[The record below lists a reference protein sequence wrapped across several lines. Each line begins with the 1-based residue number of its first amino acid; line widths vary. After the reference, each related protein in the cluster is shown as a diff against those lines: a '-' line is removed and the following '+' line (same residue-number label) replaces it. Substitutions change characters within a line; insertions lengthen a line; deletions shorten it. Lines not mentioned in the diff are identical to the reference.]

1 MLGAN
6 GADGITD
13 IEGKVARVATSKLGN
28 ERVSNSTSAL
38 SKMPCRAVT
47 LRRRVVRSTFEVP
60 MAETSAAVIASAN
73 NLSVKYGAQV
83 VLDGATIAFTEGEH
97 IGLVGRNGSG
107 KSTFLQIAAGVAR
120 ADSGEFSCRRDLVTG
135 YMPQVSG
142 LDDTTTVHANILNG
156 AQRILDLIAEYERV
170 PGDSPLSAT
179 LLDQIIQADGW
190 NLEHRIKS
198 LITNLH
204 APESDRIVGTLSG
217 GEKRRVALCRAL
229 LARPDFLILDEPTN
243 HLDTGSIEWLEDFL
257 ARYAGTCLF
266 VTHDRYFLDRV
277 ATRIVE
283 LSRGQFISYDG
294 NYTDYLLA
302 RVQRQAVE
310 EMQEHKRQKFL
321 KRELQWVR
329 RAPRAR
335 RTKSV
340 DRVERY
346 FEMAAQEAPEAELD
360 VELIIPTPPKLANR
374 VIELREVSVELG
386 GRTLF
391 QDVNLNLVAGERLGV
406 VGRNGLGKS
415 SLLKVILQ
423 ELPVASGAVE
433 IGARTQINYV
443 DQNRLLL
450 DDAKTVWEEVGSGG
464 EHVTLGEQSITLR
477 AYLRRFLFSEDRINT
492 KISQL
497 SGGERSRVLLAK
509 ILKRG
514 GNVLM
519 LDEPTND
526 LDLGTLRLLE
536 EALVAFG
543 GCVIV
548 VSHDRYFLNRVCTSI
563 LAFEGEGR
571 VVYRVGNYDYYLE
584 KRGAVSPARE
594 STPVPAVVAGQRKK
608 SGKEK
613 PRKLKWKEER
623 EWESMEANILAAED
637 EVLELEATFAAP
649 DFYAKPRAEIFDLET
664 QLKTARDK
672 VAHLYARW
680 HELELLQSV
689 PSP

>member
-1 MLGAN
+1 M
-6 GADGITD
+6 AD
-13 IEGKVARVATSKLGN
+13 
-28 ERVSNSTSAL
+28 TSA
-38 SKMPCRAVT
+38 ST
-47 LRRRVVRSTFEVP
+47 VV
-60 MAETSAAVIASAN
+60 ASAN
-73 NLSVKYGAQV
+73 NLSVKYGHQV

-107 KSTFLQIAAGVAR
+107 KSTFLQIAAGVAQP
-120 ADSGEFSCRRDLVTG
+120 DSGEFTRQRNLVTG

-142 LDDTTTVHANILNG
+142 LDDTATVHANIRSG
-156 AQRILDLIAEYERV
+156 AQRILGLIAEYERV

-179 LLDQIIQADGW
+179 LLDQIIHADGW

-204 APESDRIVGTLSG
+204 APESDRVVGTLSG
-217 GEKRRVALCRAL
+217 GERRRVALCRAL

-266 VTHDRYFLDRV
+266 GPPDRYFLDRV

-283 LSRGQFISYDG
+283 LSRGQFVSYEG

-302 RVQRQAVE
+302 RVQRKAVE
-310 EMQEHKRQKFL
+310 EMQERKRQKFL

-329 RAPRAR
+329 KAPRAR

-374 VIELREVSVELG
+374 IIELRDVSVGLG
-386 GRTLF
+386 GRTPF
-391 QDVNLNLVAGERLGV
+391 QHVNLNLVAGERLGV

-423 ELPVASGAVE
+423 ELPAASGAVE
-433 IGARTQINYV
+433 VGARTQINYV

-450 DDAKTVWEEVGSGG
+450 DDEKTVWEEVGSGG

-514 GNVLM
+514 GNVLL

-526 LDLGTLRLLE
+526 LDLGTLRLIE
-536 EALVAFG
+536 EALVAFDG
-543 GCVIV
+543 SVIV

-563 LAFEGEGR
+563 LAFEGES
-571 VVYRVGNYDYYLE
+571 VVRYSTGDYDYYLE
-584 KRGAVSPARE
+584 KRAERFAS
-594 STPVPAVVAGQRKK
+594 SVAPTGSSAAG
-608 SGKEK
+608 SGRLIADPR
-613 PRKLKWKEER
+613 PRKLKWR
-623 EWESMEANILAAED
+623 EAQ
-637 EVLELEATFAAP
+637 ELETIEAKIQAEEEEVGRAETELADP
-649 DFYAKPRAEIFDLET
+649 DFYAKHGQSWPAFEAQLRTARERVAQLYHRWEELERIRAEL
-664 QLKTARDK
+664 
-672 VAHLYARW
+672 
-680 HELELLQSV
+680 
-689 PSP
+689 

>member
-1 MLGAN
+1 
-6 GADGITD
+6 
-13 IEGKVARVATSKLGN
+13 
-28 ERVSNSTSAL
+28 
-38 SKMPCRAVT
+38 
-47 LRRRVVRSTFEVP
+47 
-60 MAETSAAVIASAN
+60 MAENSAIIASAD
-73 NLSVKYGAQV
+73 NLSVKYGTQI
-83 VLDGATIAFTEGEH
+83 VLDRATIAFNEGEH

-107 KSTFLQIAAGVAR
+107 KSTFLRIAAGASEP
-120 ADSGEFSCRRDLVTG
+120 DSGEFTSRRDLVTG
-135 YMPQVSG
+135 YMPQISE
-142 LDDTTTVHANILNG
+142 LDDAATVHANILSG
-156 AQRILDLIAEYERV
+156 AQRILDFIAEYERT

-179 LLDQIIQADGW
+179 LLDQITQADGW
-190 NLEHRIKS
+190 NLEHRTKS

-204 APESDRIVGTLSG
+204 APEPQRVVGTLSG

-257 ARYAGTCLF
+257 SRYAGTCLF

-283 LSRGQFISYDG
+283 LSRGQFVSYEG

-302 RVQRQAVE
+302 RVQRKAVE
-310 EMQEHKRQKFL
+310 EMQEHKRQRFL

-329 RAPRAR
+329 KAPRAR

-360 VELIIPTPPKLANR
+360 IELIIPTPPKLANR
-374 VIELREVSVELG
+374 IIELREVSVELG

-391 QDVNLNLVAGERLGV
+391 ENLNLKLTSGERLGV

-423 ELPVASGAVE
+423 ELPVTHGEVE

-450 DDAKTVWEEVGSGG
+450 NDEKTVWEEVGTGS
-464 EHVTLGEQSITLR
+464 EQVTLGEQSITLR

-571 VVYRVGNYDYYLE
+571 VTYDVGNYDYYLE
-584 KRGAVSPARE
+584 KRALTSPVGATIRSGGTSSSRPSVSQPGTDTR
-594 STPVPAVVAGQRKK
+594 PKK
-608 SGKEK
+608 KQDK

-623 EWESMEANILAAED
+623 EWESMEANILAAETAVSD
-637 EVLELEATFAAP
+637 LEGAFSAP

-664 QLKTARDK
+664 QLKSSRDK
-672 VAHLYARW
+672 VAQLYARW
-680 HELELLQSV
+680 HELELLQGN
-689 PSP
+689 PTGGQA

>member
-1 MLGAN
+1 MS
-6 GADGITD
+6 
-13 IEGKVARVATSKLGN
+13 E
-28 ERVSNSTSAL
+28 
-38 SKMPCRAVT
+38 P
-47 LRRRVVRSTFEVP
+47 VP
-60 MAETSAAVIASAN
+60 NAIASASELVMRFGN
-73 NLSVKYGAQV
+73 QA
-83 VLDGATIAFTEGEH
+83 VLDHATLTILEGERV
-97 IGLVGRNGSG
+97 GLVGRNGSG
-107 KSTFLQIAAGVAR
+107 KSTFLQIAAGVMKP
-120 ADSGEFSCRRDLVTG
+120 DTGEFNPRRDLVTG
-135 YMPQVSG
+135 YMPQMFE
-142 LDDTTTVHANILNG
+142 LDETATVHANILAG
-156 AQRILDLIAEYERV
+156 AQRVLDLIAEYERL
-170 PGDSPLSAT
+170 PPESARSGMV
-179 LLDQIIQADGW
+179 LDQISHFDGW
-190 NLEHRIKS
+190 NLEHRAKS

-204 APESDRIVGTLSG
+204 APDPERVVRDLSG

-257 ARYAGTCLF
+257 ARYTGTCLF

-277 ATRIVE
+277 ATRIIE
-283 LSRGQFISYDG
+283 LSRGQFISCEG

-302 RVQRQAVE
+302 RAQRKAVE

-346 FEMAAQEAPEAELD
+346 FEMAGQEAPEAELD
-360 VELIIPTPPKLANR
+360 IELIIPTPPKLANR
-374 VIELREVSVELG
+374 VIELKDVSVQVG

-391 QDVNLNLVAGERLGV
+391 QDVNLNLAAGERLGI

-423 ELPVASGAVE
+423 ELPAASGVVE
-433 IGARTQINYV
+433 LGARTEINYV

-450 DDAKTVWEEVGSGG
+450 DDEKTVWEEVGTGG
-464 EHVTLGEQSITLR
+464 ETVKLGEESITLR
-477 AYLRRFLFSEDRINT
+477 SYLRRFLFSEERINT

-548 VSHDRYFLNRVCTSI
+548 VSHDRYFLN
-563 LAFEGEGR
+563 
-571 VVYRVGNYDYYLE
+571 
-584 KRGAVSPARE
+584 
-594 STPVPAVVAGQRKK
+594 
-608 SGKEK
+608 
-613 PRKLKWKEER
+613 
-623 EWESMEANILAAED
+623 
-637 EVLELEATFAAP
+637 
-649 DFYAKPRAEIFDLET
+649 
-664 QLKTARDK
+664 
-672 VAHLYARW
+672 
-680 HELELLQSV
+680 
-689 PSP
+689 

>member
-1 MLGAN
+1 M
-6 GADGITD
+6 T
-13 IEGKVARVATSKLGN
+13 
-28 ERVSNSTSAL
+28 
-38 SKMPCRAVT
+38 
-47 LRRRVVRSTFEVP
+47 
-60 MAETSAAVIASAN
+60 ETSTAVIASAN
-73 NLSVKYGAQV
+73 NLSVKYGTQV
-83 VLDGATIAFTEGEH
+83 VLDAATIAFREGEH

-120 ADSGEFSCRRDLVTG
+120 ADSGEFSWRRDLVTG

-204 APESDRIVGTLSG
+204 APESDRIMGTLSG

-594 STPVPAVVAGQRKK
+594 SIPVPAVVTGQRQK

>member
-1 MLGAN
+1 MLSSVGGYAN
-6 GADGITD
+6 FTAGWGHAW
-13 IEGKVARVATSKLGN
+13 EGGPAPKSGFRQTISRASLKLPPIAIFDWTFGF
-28 ERVSNSTSAL
+28 A
-38 SKMPCRAVT
+38 
-47 LRRRVVRSTFEVP
+47 RSTFDTP

-73 NLSVKYGAQV
+73 NLSVKYGTQV
-83 VLDGATIAFTEGEH
+83 VLDGATIAFAQGEH

-107 KSTFLQIAAGVAR
+107 KSTFLQIAAGVAQ
-120 ADSGEFSCRRDLVTG
+120 ADEGEFTRRRDLVTG

-142 LDDTTTVHANILNG
+142 LDDSATVHANILSG

-170 PGDSPLSAT
+170 PGDSPRSAT
-179 LLDQIIQADGW
+179 LLDQISEADGW

-204 APESDRIVGTLSG
+204 APESDRTVGTLSG

-257 ARYAGTCLF
+257 EKYAGTCLF

-283 LSRGQFISYDG
+283 LSRGGFTSYEG

-302 RVQRQAVE
+302 RVQRKAVE

-329 RAPRAR
+329 KAPRAR

-374 VIELREVSVELG
+374 IIELTDVSVELG

-391 QDVNLNLVAGERLGV
+391 QNVNLNLVAGERLGV
-406 VGRNGLGKS
+406 VGRNGLGKT

-423 ELPVASGAVE
+423 ELPAASGVVE
-433 IGARTQINYV
+433 IGARTEINYV

-450 DDAKTVWEEVGSGG
+450 DDEKTVWEEVGSGG
-464 EHVTLGEQSITLR
+464 EHISLGEQSITLR

-543 GCVIV
+543 GCVVV

-571 VVYRVGNYDYYLE
+571 VKYSVGNYDYYLE
-584 KRGAVSPARE
+584 KRVRPVSPND
-594 STPVPAVVAGQRKK
+594 STAAPIAVANEKKK
-608 SGKEK
+608 SKEK
-613 PRKLKWKEER
+613 PRKLKYKEER
-623 EWESMEANILAAED
+623 EWESMEANILAAET
-637 EVLELEATFAAP
+637 EVSDLEATFAAP
-649 DFYAKPRAEIFDLET
+649 DFYAKPRAEIFTLET

-672 VAHLYARW
+672 VAHRYARW
-680 HELELLQSV
+680 HELELLQSA

>member
-1 MLGAN
+1 MGKPRGRNGREHVSQSVRSSYNFADTSRRVLGPA
-6 GADGITD
+6 
-13 IEGKVARVATSKLGN
+13 
-28 ERVSNSTSAL
+28 
-38 SKMPCRAVT
+38 
-47 LRRRVVRSTFEVP
+47 LRRATPAAARQDRHRQRIPNSHFVKARRRPGGEIVGEALNQSAPIALFDWTSGVGRSTFDLP
-60 MAETSAAVIASAN
+60 MTETSTAVIASAN
-73 NLSVKYGAQV
+73 NLSVKYGSQV
-83 VLDGATIAFTEGEH
+83 VLDGATIAFREGEH

-107 KSTFLQIAAGVAR
+107 KSTFLQIAAGVAQ
-120 ADSGEFSCRRDLVTG
+120 ADSGEFTRRRDLVTG
-135 YMPQVSG
+135 YMPQLSG
-142 LDDTTTVHANILNG
+142 LDDATTVHANILSG
-156 AQRILDLIAEYERV
+156 AQRILGLVAEYERV

-179 LLDQIIQADGW
+179 LLDQIAEADGW

-204 APESDRIVGTLSG
+204 APESDRVVGTLSG

-283 LSRGQFISYDG
+283 LSRGQFTSYDG

-346 FEMAAQEAPEAELD
+346 FEMAA
-360 VELIIPTPPKLANR
+360 
-374 VIELREVSVELG
+374 
-386 GRTLF
+386 RTLF
-391 QDVNLNLVAGERLGV
+391 QHVNLNLAAGERLGV

-415 SLLKVILQ
+415 SLLRVILQ
-423 ELPVASGAVE
+423 ELPAASGAVE

-450 DDAKTVWEEVGSGG
+450 DDEKTVWEEVGSGG
-464 EHVTLGEQSITLR
+464 ENVTLGEQSITLR
-477 AYLRRFLFSEDRINT
+477 AYLRRFLFSEERINT

-571 VVYRVGNYDYYLE
+571 VVYHVGNYDYYLE
-584 KRGAVSPARE
+584 KRGAP
-594 STPVPAVVAGQRKK
+594 
-608 SGKEK
+608 
-613 PRKLKWKEER
+613 
-623 EWESMEANILAAED
+623 
-637 EVLELEATFAAP
+637 
-649 DFYAKPRAEIFDLET
+649 
-664 QLKTARDK
+664 
-672 VAHLYARW
+672 
-680 HELELLQSV
+680 
-689 PSP
+689 

>member
-1 MLGAN
+1 M
-6 GADGITD
+6 AD
-13 IEGKVARVATSKLGN
+13 TS
-28 ERVSNSTSAL
+28 S
-38 SKMPCRAVT
+38 
-47 LRRRVVRSTFEVP
+47 
-60 MAETSAAVIASAN
+60 AVIASAN
-73 NLSVKYGAQV
+73 NLSVKYGIHV

-107 KSTFLQIAAGVAR
+107 KSTFLSIAAGVTQ
-120 ADSGEFSCRRDLVTG
+120 ADSGEFTWRRDLVTG

-142 LDDTTTVHANILNG
+142 LDDAATVHANILSG

-179 LLDQIIQADGW
+179 LLDQIGEADGW

-204 APESDRIVGTLSG
+204 APEPDRVVGTLSG

-257 ARYAGTCLF
+257 EKYAGTCLF

-277 ATRIVE
+277 ATRIIE
-283 LSRGQFISYDG
+283 LSRGQFVSYDG

-302 RVQRQAVE
+302 RAQRKAVE
-310 EMQEHKRQKFL
+310 EMQEHKRQRFL

-329 RAPRAR
+329 KAPRAR

-346 FEMAAQEAPEAELD
+346 FEMASQEAPEAELD

-374 VIELREVSVELG
+374 IIELRDVSVELG

-391 QDVNLNLVAGERLGV
+391 QHVNLNLTAGERLGV

-423 ELPVASGAVE
+423 ELPVTSGVVE
-433 IGARTQINYV
+433 IGARTEINYV

-450 DDAKTVWEEVGSGG
+450 DDEKTVWEEVGTGG
-464 EHVTLGEQSITLR
+464 ETVRLGEESISLR

-571 VVYRVGNYDYYLE
+571 VSYNVGNYDYYLE
-584 KRGAVSPARE
+584 KRVVPVSAPA
-594 STPVPAVVAGQRKK
+594 STPAPTAVTTEPKKRKD
-608 SGKEK
+608 K
-613 PRKLKWKEER
+613 PRKLTWKEER
-623 EWESMEANILAAED
+623 EWESMETNILAAEQ
-637 EVLELEATFAAP
+637 EVSDLEATFAAP
-649 DFYAKPRAEIFDLET
+649 DFYMKPRAEMLELET
-664 QLKTARDK
+664 QLKAARDK
-672 VAHLYARW
+672 VAHLYSRW
-680 HELELLQSV
+680 HELELLQSA
-689 PSP
+689 PLP